1 MSSGYN
7 MNVIKIKNN
16 FFHEKKI
23 KKLISGT
30 FVVYSVNL
38 NEFSDKY
45 IKNIVFIKF
54 WHNMWAK

>member
-30 FVVYSVNL
+30 FVFYSVNL

-54 WHNMWAK
+54 